1 MSGGS
6 QPADRTLV
14 SHRYK
19 DQAAVSF
26 HLNTSYLAEL
36 QATEAREGLLREPP
50 LVVFLLDLVARF
62 IRGPLPTES

>member
-1 MSGGS
+1 MPDGS
-6 QPADRTLV
+6 QLADRNLLC
-14 SHRYK
+14 HRYK
-19 DQAAVSF
+19 DQAAVTF

-50 LVVFLLDLVARF
+50 LVVFLLDLVTRF